1 MQMLCFMANLAL
13 ITIIHRAV
21 SSRRRIIFE
30 CHILWPVRFESPNQI
45 KSPFTCRPLKETA
58 YANPMRANQK
68 QLEPKTVVTKQ
79 FYK

>member
-21 SSRRRIIFE
+21 SSTRRIIFE

-45 KSPFTCRPLKETA
+45 TLHLPPIEETA
-58 YANPMRANQK
+58 HPKPMRANQK